1 MAKMSMGNMG
11 TGKMSLPKA
20 SPYVKPLPN
29 KEPQLK
35 IQPIPMPTMVKEPAL
50 ATKSKG
56 KAQKQAG
63 IVTRLPGAK
72 LK

>member
-1 MAKMSMGNMG
+1 MS
-11 TGKMSLPKA
+11 KQSLPKG

-35 IQPIPMPTMVKEPAL
+35 IQPIANPSIVQEPKVPSKA
-50 ATKSKG
+50 KG

-72 LK
+72 

>member
-1 MAKMSMGNMG
+1 MS
-11 TGKMSLPKA
+11 KQSLPKG

-35 IQPIPMPTMVKEPAL
+35 IQPIPNPSIVQEPPVPTKA
-50 ATKSKG
+50 KG

-72 LK
+72 